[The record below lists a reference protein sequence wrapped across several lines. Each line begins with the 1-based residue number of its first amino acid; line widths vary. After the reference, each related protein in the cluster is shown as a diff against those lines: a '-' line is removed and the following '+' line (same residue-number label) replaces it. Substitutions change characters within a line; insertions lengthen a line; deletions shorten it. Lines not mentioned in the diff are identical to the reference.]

1 MPASKLTARSAAVL
15 DAIVERHIATGGP
28 VGSTAIAE
36 QLPEA
41 LSPATIRNVMAELE
55 RLGLLEQP
63 HTSAGRTPTRV
74 GYTLYVGGLM
84 AAGRVDGLDPG
95 SLRERL
101 ETDPIEVR
109 ELLRRTCHLLAEL
122 SELVG
127 VVSGPALA
135 DTVFQHIDFV
145 ALEGKR
151 VLAMVVARSGQVK
164 NRIVGLDQ
172 HMTQDQLDRSA
183 AYLVRRFAGRSLRQV
198 SARVREMLI
207 EADQHLDRCESRA
220 IRLGAS
226 SLTPDLDEAEVMV
239 EGAASLLGQPDFDG
253 DSSLQA
259 MIETLEERRELRGAM
274 VSTGDQQPRIFI
286 GAAPLPAAL
295 GSCSMVAATYWSG
308 GHALGSLAVLGPTRL
323 DYVRTIALVDAMAQA
338 TSDVLGRVTL

>member
-1 MPASKLTARSAAVL
+1 MRVSELTARSAAVL
-15 DAIVERHIATGGP
+15 DAIVERHITTGAP
-28 VGSTAIAE
+28 VGSSAIAD
-36 QLPEA
+36 QLPET

-63 HTSAGRTPTRV
+63 HTSAGRSPTRA
-74 GYTLYVGGLM
+74 GYTRYVGGLT
-84 AAGRVDGLDPG
+84 ATRRVDELD
-95 SLRERL
+95 SEALRSRL

-122 SELVG
+122 SDLVG
-127 VVSGPALA
+127 VVSGPTLA

-145 ALEGKR
+145 ALESNR

-164 NRIVGLDQ
+164 NRVVALDRT
-172 HMTQDQLDRSA
+172 MTQEQLDRSA

-198 SARVREMLI
+198 SARVRELLLK
-207 EADQHLDRCESRA
+207 ADEHLDRCESRA
-220 IRLGAS
+220 IRLGAR

-253 DSSLQA
+253 ASSVQS

-274 VSTGDQQPRIFI
+274 VSTGGQETRIFI
-286 GAAPLPAAL
+286 GAAPLPETL
-295 GSCSMVAATYWSG
+295 GACSLVAATYWSS

-323 DYVRTIALVDAMAQA
+323 DYARTIALVEAMAQA

>member
-1 MPASKLTARSAAVL
+1 MRVSELTARSAAVL
-15 DAIVERHIATGGP
+15 DAIVERHITTGMP
-28 VGSTAIAE
+28 VGSSAIAD

-63 HTSAGRTPTRV
+63 HTSAGRTPTRA
-74 GYTLYVGGLM
+74 GYTRYVGGLM
-84 AAGRVDGLDPG
+84 ETGRVDELDPDA
-95 SLRERL
+95 LRSRL

-122 SELVG
+122 SDLVG
-127 VVSGPALA
+127 LVSGPALA

-145 ALEGKR
+145 ALEANR

-164 NRIVGLDQ
+164 HRVVALDQ
-172 HMTQDQLDRSA
+172 TMTQEQLDRSA

-198 SARVREMLI
+198 SVRVRDLLMK
-207 EADQHLDRCESRA
+207 ADENLDPCESRA
-220 IRLGAS
+220 IRLGAR
-226 SLTPDLDEAEVMV
+226 SLTSDLDEAEVMV

-253 DSSLQA
+253 IYCLQS
-259 MIETLEERRELRGAM
+259 MIETLEERRELRCAM
-274 VSTGDQQPRIFI
+274 ESTGEHEVRIFI
-286 GAAPLPAAL
+286 GTSPLPETL
-295 GSCSMVAATYWSG
+295 GACSLVAATYWSS

-323 DYVRTIALVDAMAQA
+323 DYVRTIALVEAMAQA